1 MNARRIIGSA
11 LATALAATSL
21 GVVATAAAPAQA
33 IDTVQTRIVPSNV
46 DRGVIS
52 SYSTP
57 AKYGDSLNV
66 NVNVEGFVNGV
77 WTQVYAGSVTVT
89 EQLASGAA
97 PTTVASNTSAY
108 VYNSFPA
115 HGNATYT
122 VTYSGGTGGYP
133 QVNYAPATASFAGP
147 AVQRKLTTKTISGK
161 RAGFKGK
168 LSPATKTKI
177 TVLKKTGK
185 KYKKFKTLRT
195 KANGRFTVVLP
206 APRRGKFHWRI
217 IFAGDSSF
225 VASGIQGTTY
235 KGF

>member
-1 MNARRIIGSA
+1 MNARRLIGSV
-11 LATALAATSL
+11 LATTLAATSL

-33 IDTVQTRIVPSNV
+33 VDTVQTRIVPSNV

-57 AKYGDSLNV
+57 AKYGDSLSV
-66 NVNVEGFVNGV
+66 NVNVEGFVNGG
-77 WTQVYAGSVTVT
+77 WTQIYAGSVTVT

-108 VYNSFPA
+108 VYDSFPA
-115 HGNATYT
+115 RGNATYT

-133 QVNYAPATASFAGP
+133 QVNYAPSTASFTGP
-147 AVQRKLTTKTISGK
+147 AVQRKLTASTISGK

-177 TVLKKTGK
+177 TVLKKKGK
-185 KYKKFKTLRT
+185 KYKKFKVLRT

-217 IFAGDSSF
+217 IFAGDRSF